1 MLIAKFI
8 GLVFITAIAVDIA
21 IATDLPVHIF
31 VWLSMLVAL
40 GWVFCF
46 VKPVQSFI
54 TWLSSLLYKWRVGRD
69 KPLKEVRFLS
79 ILARTVFN
87 RISIFAYITSW
98 LLWHFSKNPDYFWII
113 PAYLLPSV
121 LLLVLIKFSD
131 SFTDNFFQEKENLYF
146 EFSFAFI
153 LILTHFYIGGN
164 ILDEYQN
171 KMIPD
176 VVIETYA
183 PTSTQLKLNRSNRF
197 HSIPNME
204 IYSEDQFQ
212 KINFT
217 RYVNTPCLGN
227 DCVLTVINTK
237 NSVDPLEVSS
247 GNQSSHKLQDLFGDT
262 NKENPKS
269 LKQYFSLKIGNDE
282 SNIFWIESHITKK
295 EYWVLFTVTLSMVLV
310 LLGSLIKI
318 ILIYNARREGLGID
332 KYAEKIYEIFKYANT
347 YHGFH
352 ENDDDEGEERK
363 TKIDE
368 IFVTYKLDNTQ
379 GFFKKHSTKEKL
391 DSIQKIKDF
400 LLEDNPDK
408 SELKFVD
415 ELDKTQDICLSKY
428 VEFSKDYIE
437 QNLLPH
443 SKIHRQKTEVDFR
456 ACDPDAERINHSL
469 HAGSLVD
476 IEPHARLIQFV
487 IDAIITVIITYVLIV
502 LYTHQWLPTE
512 AAVVSSL
519 AAAIMYL
526 NRDWLHNLISGYVI
540 WRDELISLGEWISIP
555 EENINGHIFDITQSN
570 FKIANYSG
578 TEVSMPIHEIIN
590 RPFHSYKKAKEQ
602 GHRIKRSLLID
613 IRSVKKLKSS
623 KIIDK
628 DIRGKVLEAYDFK
641 PGGEV
646 EKENLSMFRKYITE
660 YLLDMPYINNNAL
673 LMVRELDLTEYGVPL
688 EIYAFVEPL
697 LAVYQGDTNYS
708 NCIKHY
714 DRAVYEAIQSEIMEH
729 VICTAPIFGLR
740 IFQSESDRQDE
751 GVDTLD
757 KQ

>member
-1 MLIAKFI
+1 
-8 GLVFITAIAVDIA
+8 
-21 IATDLPVHIF
+21 
-31 VWLSMLVAL
+31 MLVAL

-363 TKIDE
+363 TKRDE

>member
-1 MLIAKFI
+1 
-8 GLVFITAIAVDIA
+8 
-21 IATDLPVHIF
+21 
-31 VWLSMLVAL
+31 MLVAL

>member
-1 MLIAKFI
+1 
-8 GLVFITAIAVDIA
+8 
-21 IATDLPVHIF
+21 
-31 VWLSMLVAL
+31 
-40 GWVFCF
+40 
-46 VKPVQSFI
+46 
-54 TWLSSLLYKWRVGRD
+54 
-69 KPLKEVRFLS
+69 
-79 ILARTVFN
+79 
-87 RISIFAYITSW
+87 
-98 LLWHFSKNPDYFWII
+98 
-113 PAYLLPSV
+113 
-121 LLLVLIKFSD
+121 
-131 SFTDNFFQEKENLYF
+131 
-146 EFSFAFI
+146 
-153 LILTHFYIGGN
+153 
-164 ILDEYQN
+164 
-171 KMIPD
+171 
-176 VVIETYA
+176 
-183 PTSTQLKLNRSNRF
+183 
-197 HSIPNME
+197 
-204 IYSEDQFQ
+204 
-212 KINFT
+212 
-217 RYVNTPCLGN
+217 
-227 DCVLTVINTK
+227 
-237 NSVDPLEVSS
+237 
-247 GNQSSHKLQDLFGDT
+247 
-262 NKENPKS
+262 
-269 LKQYFSLKIGNDE
+269 
-282 SNIFWIESHITKK
+282 
-295 EYWVLFTVTLSMVLV
+295 
-310 LLGSLIKI
+310 
-318 ILIYNARREGLGID
+318 
-332 KYAEKIYEIFKYANT
+332 
-347 YHGFH
+347 
-352 ENDDDEGEERK
+352 
-363 TKIDE
+363 
-368 IFVTYKLDNTQ
+368 
-379 GFFKKHSTKEKL
+379 
-391 DSIQKIKDF
+391 
-400 LLEDNPDK
+400 LEDNPDK

-590 RPFHSYKKAKEQ
+590 RPFHSYKKSKEQ

-623 KIIDK
+623 KILDK
-628 DIRGKVLEAYDFK
+628 DIRVTVLEAYNLDVK
-641 PGGEV
+641 GEV
-646 EKENLSMFRKYITE
+646 EYDNLSMFRKYITE
-660 YLLDMPYINNNAL
+660 YLLDLPYINNNAL

-708 NCIKHY
+708 DCIKHY

-751 GVDTLD
+751 GVDTLVE
-757 KQ
+757 Q